1 MTEPDKRPPNDPVE
15 EIRQYLLDSFERAR
29 AGVREELT
37 VASNDLRDTLKAG
50 EKMAGDAYQYVET
63 TVGKDRVIGAVLGA
77 KAGGTVGLVG
87 GVHGMIFAGAVG
99 AAAGFLGGR
108 RFMNWYRADEGN
120 DNDPSAGLPPP

>member
-1 MTEPDKRPPNDPVE
+1 MTEPDKKPPANPVE
-15 EIRQYLLDSFERAR
+15 ELRQYLRESFDSAR
-29 AGVREELT
+29 TGINEELSA
-37 VASNDLRDTLKAG
+37 ASRDLRATLKTG
-50 EKMAGDAYQYVET
+50 EGMAGDAYKYVEQ

-120 DNDPSAGLPPP
+120 DNDPPAGPSPP